1 MSYGKEIFLLE
12 LGGKDPSEIGFGEM
26 TRILQCAKPLTFQGL
41 VEKKILYQ

>member
-12 LGGKDPSEIGFGEM
+12 LEGKDPSDLGFEEM
-26 TRILQCAKPLTFQGL
+26 TRILQNAKPLTFQGL